1 MAALQ
6 SAFVARG
13 TCSLSFKSNVST
25 QQTLQAQVRH
35 PLICQ
40 CGPL

>member
-25 QQTLQAQVRH
+25 QQSLQAQVRP
-35 PLICQ
+35 PLICHA
-40 CGPL
+40 